1 MDTTKIAAAVDVGS
15 FEDVAANKRQ
25 QHATRH
31 EIILKCFD
39 SLSCSEKR
47 NTWFNPGTVHFS
59 RVPKNPWLHQP
70 LAELGPYGI
79 QYSCA
84 LRDSEGFLGFSLID
98 MFRFNKFNVSVYFIS
113 ETFLFQFILFPL
125 WTRWFLPHGIWPPS
139 HPSGEIAIPELSSA
153 KAWSELFEWP
163 GPLVSNHSIFWFWF
177 FLFFL
182 WGFPHHPISTL
193 NQGSGRPSRK
203 RNELPSICCSVALR
217 LLLRFT
223 RSMAHTCQDRWRFEE
238 PQEVKRFK
246 FCWRCCLGSL
256 GDFGCFLVK

>member
-47 NTWFNPGTVHFS
+47 NTSFNPGTVHFS
-59 RVPKNPWLHQP
+59 RVQKNPWLHQP
-70 LAELGPYGI
+70 LAELRPYGI

-98 MFRFNKFNVSVYFIS
+98 MFRFNKFNVSVYLIS
-113 ETFLFQFILFPL
+113 ETFLFQFILFPSEQGD
-125 WTRWFLPHGIWPPS
+125 FYHMA
-139 HPSGEIAIPELSSA
+139 SGRHLTPVEKLLFQSFPLQKLDLSCLSDRA
-153 KAWSELFEWP
+153 PWSRIILFFDFD
-163 GPLVSNHSIFWFWF
+163 SFY
-177 FLFFL
+177 FFL

-223 RSMAHTCQDRWRFEE
+223 RSMAHTCQDR
-238 PQEVKRFK
+238 
-246 FCWRCCLGSL
+246 
-256 GDFGCFLVK
+256 